1 MNPYLKLIRFDK
13 PIGTLLILWPTLSGL
28 LVAYDFQ
35 PPFLIVFIFIIE
47 AFLTRSFGCAIN
59 DFFDYKFDKLVLRTQ
74 DRPIP
79 AGLIKPQ
86 NALILGLI
94 LMILTFIIAVITLKL
109 RTIIASFIVLG
120 FICTYPLTKRL
131 FSIPQLYLGVTWSF
145 GIILAFVQ
153 AGTIQE
159 KWFFC
164 LLLCLIN
171 ISWVIAFDTIYALVD
186 EKYDRLL
193 NIKSSAILFDN
204 IAVPAIKV
212 LYYLYMGL
220 LVYVGTL
227 LHMKGLYY
235 IVLAIVWFS
244 IFYIFKMIR
253 NKNPNE
259 CFVAF
264 LSNNR
269 VGYLTFAA
277 FLTQVFYTLPH

>member
-13 PIGTLLILWPTLSGL
+13 PIGILLILWPTLSGL
-28 LVAYDFQ
+28 LVAYNYH
-35 PPFLIVFIFIIE
+35 PPLFIVFIFIVE
-47 AFLTRSFGCAIN
+47 AVLTRSFGCAIN
-59 DFFDYKFDKLVLRTQ
+59 DFFDYKFDKLVLRTK

-79 AGLIKPQ
+79 AGLIKPH
-86 NALILGLI
+86 NALILGI
-94 LMILTFIIAVITLKL
+94 GLMILAFIIALITLKL
-109 RTIIASFIVLG
+109 RTIIASFLVLG

-153 AGTIQE
+153 AGNIQE

-164 LLLCLIN
+164 LLLCVIN

-186 EKYDRLL
+186 EQYDRLI
-193 NIKSSAILFDN
+193 NIKSSAILFDH
-204 IAVPAIKV
+204 IAVPAIQTM
-212 LYYLYMGL
+212 YYLYMGL
-220 LVYVGTL
+220 LIYLGTL
-227 LHMKGLYY
+227 LHMHGLYY
-235 IVLAIVWFS
+235 ITLAILWFS
-244 IFYIFKMIR
+244 IFSIFKMIN
-253 NKNPNE
+253 NKDPNE

-277 FLTQVFYTLPH
+277 FLTEVFYKIHS